1 MLKFRLVL
9 LSFAVFAL
17 QSVVPSIR
25 AQAPAAPI
33 PQQIL
38 AAQKVF
44 ISNAG
49 GLLDLNVVNG
59 DPRRDYNQFYAAMQA
74 WGHYSLVGSPADAD
88 MVVQI
93 SIIYIPRQIGEQTV
107 PFPSFRVALL
117 DPKTGVT
124 LWVLD
129 EFLVD
134 KPSLSLILK
143 KNRDKVFDE
152 AIDKLVN
159 DLKSLTAAPVEPTK

>member
-1 MLKFRLVL
+1 MPPI
-9 LSFAVFAL
+9 
-17 QSVVPSIR
+17 VPVIR
-25 AQAPAAPI
+25 AQVTPAPI

-38 AAQKVF
+38 TAKKVF

-49 GLLDLNVVNG
+49 GMLDLNMVSG
-59 DPRRDYNQFYAAMQA
+59 DPRRDYNEFYAAMQA
-74 WGHYSLVGSPADAD
+74 WGRYSLVSSPADAD
-88 MVVQI
+88 LVVQI
-93 SIIYIPRQIGEQTV
+93 SIIYIPRQIGAEEV

-117 DPKTGVT
+117 DPKTGIN

-134 KPSLSLILK
+134 KPNLGLIFK

-159 DLKSLTAAPVEPTK
+159 DLKALNTAPVVPAK

>member
-1 MLKFRLVL
+1 MLKIKLSL
-9 LSFAVFAL
+9 LSFAFFAL
-17 QSVVPSIR
+17 QMIVPAIG
-25 AQAPAAPI
+25 AQVPAAPI

-38 AAQKVF
+38 AAKTVF

-49 GLLDLNVVNG
+49 GMLDLNVVSG

-74 WGHYSLVGSPADAD
+74 WGRYSLVGSPAEAD

-93 SIIYIPRQIGEQTV
+93 SIIYIPRQIGAETV

-134 KPSLSLILK
+134 KPNLGLIFK
-143 KNRDKVFDE
+143 KNRDKIFDE

-159 DLKSLTAAPVEPTK
+159 DLKTLTAVPVESAK

>member
-1 MLKFRLVL
+1 M
-9 LSFAVFAL
+9 
-17 QSVVPSIR
+17 
-25 AQAPAAPI
+25 
-33 PQQIL
+33 
-38 AAQKVF
+38 
-44 ISNAG
+44 
-49 GLLDLNVVNG
+49 LDLNVVSG
-59 DPRRDYNQFYAAMQA
+59 DPRRDYNEFYAAMQA
-74 WGHYSLVGSPADAD
+74 WGRYSLVGSPPDAD

-93 SIIYIPRQIGEQTV
+93 SIIYIPRQIGAEEV

-117 DPKTGVT
+117 DPKTGIN

-134 KPSLSLILK
+134 KPNLGLIFK

-159 DLKSLTAAPVEPTK
+159 DLKALTAAQVEPAK

>member
-1 MLKFRLVL
+1 MLKIRLVL
-9 LSFAVFAL
+9 LSFAIFAL
-17 QSVVPSIR
+17 QLSVSAIR
-25 AQAPAAPI
+25 AQVPVAPL

-38 AAQKVF
+38 TAKKVF

-49 GLLDLNVVNG
+49 GMLDLNMVSG

-74 WGHYSLVGSPADAD
+74 WGRYSLVGSPADAD

-93 SIIYIPRQIGEQTV
+93 SIIYIPRQIGAEEV
-107 PFPSFRVALL
+107 PFPSFRVALV
-117 DPKTGVT
+117 DPKTSVT

-134 KPSLSLILK
+134 KPNLGLIFK

-152 AIDKLVN
+152 AIEKLVS
-159 DLKSLTAAPVEPTK
+159 DLKALTAVPGDPAK

>member
-1 MLKFRLVL
+1 MPKLRIVL
-9 LSFAVFAL
+9 FSCAIFAL
-17 QSVVPSIR
+17 QFVIPALH
-25 AQAPAAPI
+25 AQAPAAPL

-49 GLLDLNVVNG
+49 GMLDLNTVSG
-59 DPRRDYNQFYAAMQA
+59 DPRRDYNQFYASMQA
-74 WGHYSLVGSPADAD
+74 WGRYTLVGSPAEAD

-93 SIIYIPRQIGEQTV
+93 SIIYIPRQIGEQDV
-107 PFPSFRVALL
+107 PFPSFRVALI
-117 DPKTGVT
+117 DPKTSVT

-134 KPSLSLILK
+134 KPNLGLIFK

-152 AIDKLVN
+152 AINKLVT
-159 DLKSLTAAPVEPTK
+159 DLKTLTASTAEPAK

>member
-1 MLKFRLVL
+1 MLKTKLAL
-9 LSFAVFAL
+9 LSFAVFVL
-17 QSVVPSIR
+17 HLSVPVFGAQVPV
-25 AQAPAAPI
+25 API

-38 AAQKVF
+38 AAKKVF

-49 GLLDLNVVNG
+49 GMLDLNLVSG
-59 DPRRDYNQFYAAMQA
+59 DPRRDYNEFYAAMQA
-74 WGHYSLVGSPADAD
+74 WGRYSLVGSPPDAD

-93 SIIYIPRQIGEQTV
+93 SIIYIPRQIGAEEV

-117 DPKTGVT
+117 DPKTGIN

-134 KPSLSLILK
+134 KPNLGLIFK

-159 DLKSLTAAPVEPTK
+159 DLKALTAAQVEPAK

>member
-1 MLKFRLVL
+1 VRKFRL
-9 LSFAVFAL
+9 LSLFIFIAAL
-17 QSVVPSIR
+17 PLIVPVIG
-25 AQAPAAPI
+25 AQVTAAPL

-38 AAQKVF
+38 AAKKVF

-49 GLLDLNVVNG
+49 GMLDLNVVSG

-74 WGHYSLVGSPADAD
+74 WGRYSLVGSPADAD

-93 SIIYIPRQIGEQTV
+93 SIIYIPRQIGADTT

-117 DPKTGVT
+117 DPKTGVA

-134 KPSLSLILK
+134 KPSMGLIFK

-152 AIDKLVN
+152 AIDRLVS
-159 DLKSLTAAPVEPTK
+159 DMKVLTAAPVEPAK

>member
-1 MLKFRLVL
+1 MLKFNFVPS
-9 LSFAVFAL
+9 SFAFIAL
-17 QSVVPSIR
+17 QLILPAIG
-25 AQAPAAPI
+25 AQAPSAPI

-38 AAQKVF
+38 AAKKVF

-49 GLLDLNVVNG
+49 GMLDLNVVSG
-59 DPRRDYNQFYAAMQA
+59 DPRRDYNQFYAAMQT
-74 WGHYSLVGSPADAD
+74 WGHYSLVGSPAEAD
-88 MVVQI
+88 MVAQI

-117 DPKTGVT
+117 DPKTGLD

-134 KPSLSLILK
+134 KPNLGLIFK

-159 DLKSLTAAPVEPTK
+159 DLKALTAAPVEPAK

>member
-1 MLKFRLVL
+1 MLKFRPVL
-9 LSFAVFAL
+9 LILAIFAL
-17 QSVVPSIR
+17 QLIVPAIG
-25 AQAPAAPI
+25 AQAPVAPI
-33 PQQIL
+33 PLQIL
-38 AAQKVF
+38 NAKKVF

-49 GLLDLNVVNG
+49 GMLDLNVVSG
-59 DPRRDYNQFYAAMQA
+59 DPRRDYNQFYAAMQT

-88 MVVQI
+88 LVVQI
-93 SIIYIPRQIGEQTV
+93 SIVYIPRQIGADTV

-117 DPKTGVT
+117 DPRTGVT

-134 KPSLSLILK
+134 KPNLGLIFK

-159 DLKSLTAAPVEPTK
+159 DLKALTAAPVEPAK

>member
-1 MLKFRLVL
+1 MLKLKLVI
-9 LSFAVFAL
+9 LSLAIFAAQL
-17 QSVVPSIR
+17 IVPAIG
-25 AQAPAAPI
+25 AQVSAAPL

-38 AAQKVF
+38 TAKKVF

-49 GLLDLNVVNG
+49 GMLDLNLVSG
-59 DPRRDYNQFYAAMQA
+59 DPKRDYSQFYAAMQA
-74 WGHYSLVGSPADAD
+74 WGRYSLVSSPADAD

-93 SIIYIPRQIGEQTV
+93 SIIYIPRQVGADTV

-117 DPKTGVT
+117 DPKTGVA

-134 KPSLSLILK
+134 KPNLGLIFK

-159 DLKSLTAAPVEPTK
+159 DLKALTAAPPEPAK

>member
-1 MLKFRLVL
+1 MLKLRLAL
-9 LSFAVFAL
+9 LSFAVIAI
-17 QSVVPSIR
+17 QPIVPDIS
-25 AQAPAAPI
+25 AQVTAAPI

-38 AAQKVF
+38 AAKKVF

-49 GLLDLNVVNG
+49 GMLDLNVVSG

-74 WGHYSLVGSPADAD
+74 WGRYSLVGSPADAD
-88 MVVQI
+88 IVAQI
-93 SIIYIPRQIGEQTV
+93 SIIYIPRQIGAEEV

-117 DPKTGVT
+117 DSKTGIN

-134 KPSLSLILK
+134 KPNLGLIFK

-152 AIDKLVN
+152 AIEKLVN
-159 DLKSLTAAPVEPTK
+159 DLKALTATPAEPAK

>member
-1 MLKFRLVL
+1 M
-9 LSFAVFAL
+9 
-17 QSVVPSIR
+17 
-25 AQAPAAPI
+25 
-33 PQQIL
+33 
-38 AAQKVF
+38 
-44 ISNAG
+44 
-49 GLLDLNVVNG
+49 LDLNVVSG

-74 WGHYSLVGSPADAD
+74 WGRYSLVASPAEAD

-93 SIIYIPRQIGEQTV
+93 SIIYIPRQIGADTV
-107 PFPSFRVALL
+107 PFPSFRVSLL
-117 DPKTGVT
+117 DPKTGIN

-134 KPSLSLILK
+134 KPNLGLIFK

-159 DLKSLTAAPVEPTK
+159 DLKALTTAPVEPAK